1 MDYPQDCKVVVLGT
15 ARVGKS
21 CLAVQ
26 YKEGTFRSDI
36 LNTIGASFMAKTE
49 MVGSK
54 KIKFQIWD
62 TAGQEKYR
70 SLAPMY
76 YRGAAAAILVYDM
89 TDSASFELMKK
100 WVNELEMNGQP
111 DIVTVVV
118 GNKADLPESRQVAA
132 EEGATYAQGID
143 ATFFETSAVTG
154 ENVVEVFKDIGS
166 RLPDPLAAGFAG
178 NSQAAADLSAKG
190 TGKKGCC

>member
-15 ARVGKS
+15 TGVGKS

-100 WVNELEMNGQP
+100 WVNELEMNGPP
-111 DIVTVVV
+111 DIVMVVV